1 MPKKVIERNN
11 KIEELKIFL
20 LKFLII
26 GLIFF
31 IISIFSA
38 SFIAIKVKQISVT
51 DIIKGEVRNIY
62 STIEKIAPKDEES
75 KKRQIENF
83 RKFLHD
89 LKPYIDEINSIQ

>member
-1 MPKKVIERNN
+1 M
-11 KIEELKIFL
+11 
-20 LKFLII
+20 KFLII
-26 GLIFF
+26 GLIF

-83 RKFLHD
+83 RKFLYD
-89 LKPYIDEINSIQ
+89 LKPYVDEINSIQ